1 MKRSTWPATALALS
15 TALAL
20 AACSDPYA
28 RELPPAGTVSPG
40 EAETIAG
47 RLKPADQE
55 LFKRWA
61 ARSATNERFDG
72 ESAPYSVR
80 SALANQTKFEA
91 IQAER
96 RAADLAKQAEEARAA
111 REAELA
117 RKAEIDRAKTTDSV
131 IKQSLVVVGDGYDI
145 VPVFNSYGTLAYRE
159 WRFDLKFTNRTP
171 KIVIGVAGLVSFK
184 DAFGKRLGT
193 YPFQIEPRVPV
204 GKTIDYRVTMRYDPS
219 DAGQV
224 EMLRTQTIFPEWLF
238 TSLAFADGS
247 VINSESV
254 SQESAPESPGEPE
267 RAPSSI

>member
-1 MKRSTWPATALALS
+1 MKRSTWAATALALS
-15 TALAL
+15 AALVL
-20 AACSDPYA
+20 AACSDPYG

-40 EAETIAG
+40 EAEQIAG

-61 ARSATNERFDG
+61 VRSATNQRFEG

-91 IQAER
+91 MQAEH
-96 RAADLAKQAEEARAA
+96 RAAEQAKQAEEARVAQ
-111 REAELA
+111 EAELA
-117 RKAEIDRAKTTDSV
+117 RKAELDRAKATDSV
-131 IKQSLVVVGDGYDI
+131 IKQSFVVVGDGYDI

-171 KIVIGVAGLVSFK
+171 KVVIGVAGLVSFK

-193 YPFQIEPRVPV
+193 YPFQIEPRVPT
-204 GKTIDYRVTMRYDPS
+204 GKTIDFRVTMRYDPN

-224 EMLRTQTIFPEWLF
+224 EMLGTQTIFPEWLF

-247 VINSESV
+247 VINSKSV
-254 SQESAPESPGEPE
+254 SQESEPE
-267 RAPSSI
+267 PSRQPERSPTSI